1 MSWVA
6 AAVVGGVVVSSA
18 ISSNK
23 QAKAAG
29 KASDSQVA
37 SSREAEA
44 GVQARFQQVQELL
57 KPYVSAGN
65 NALTAQGDL
74 TGINGSEAQQ
84 KAINQVAASPQF
96 ATLAQQG
103 ETGILQNAAA
113 TGGVRGGNTQ
123 SLLAQYRP
131 QLLSQLISDQYAR
144 LGGITQVGLGAATG
158 TGNASMQAG
167 NTQAQLITDRGAAM
181 AGGALAQGKAAAAP
195 FNTITQLGAMYLGG
209 AGF

>member
-1 MSWVA
+1 MVMPA
-6 AAVVGGVVVSSA
+6 ALAVGAMVFGSMMAGRQ
-18 ISSNK
+18 N
-23 QAKAAG
+23 AKAAG
-29 KASDSQVA
+29 KASDAQVA
-37 SSREAEA
+37 ASREAEA
-44 GVQARFQQVQELL
+44 GVQARFEQLQELL

-74 TGINGSEAQQ
+74 AGINGSEAQQ
-84 KAINQVAASPQF
+84 QAINQVAASPEF
-96 ATLAQQG
+96 ATLAKQG

-131 QLLSQLISDQYAR
+131 QLLSQLINDQYAR

-195 FNTITQLGAMYLGG
+195 YNAIAQIGAMYLGSK
-209 AGF
+209 GF